1 MLRFMREPPKE
12 EFGMTF
18 FDIDQGFNG
27 AGIEEVRIEVG
38 PSGSVNKTT
47 LEKPKSLSKVLS
59 PKKQALNNQVRKS
72 HQFERSGVWG
82 CGFFTNSRRKRCLQQ
97 CLV

>member
-1 MLRFMREPPKE
+1 
-12 EFGMTF
+12 MTF

-27 AGIEEVRIEVG
+27 AGIEEVRIDVG

-47 LEKPKSLSKVLS
+47 LEKP
-59 PKKQALNNQVRKS
+59 PRYC
-72 HQFERSGVWG
+72 HQKTSFEQPGSEKR
-82 CGFFTNSRRKRCLQQ
+82 GFFTNSRHKRCLQQ

>member
-1 MLRFMREPPKE
+1 
-12 EFGMTF
+12 MTF

-72 HQFERSGVWG
+72 HQLKDLESGDVVSLPTHVTKG
-82 CGFFTNSRRKRCLQQ
+82 VYNSA
-97 CLV
+97 